1 MLSGSKLLKEIG
13 RGVFFVVGI
22 TAWIWFADV
31 VLFDDDDDFHLWPML
46 IGVAV
51 IWTVGSVLESYVTRR
66 HVGVDH

>member
-1 MLSGSKLLKEIG
+1 MTSGSKLRKEIG

-31 VLFDDDDDFHLWPML
+31 VLFDDDDFHLWPML

-51 IWTVGSVLESYVTRR
+51 IWTLGAFVESYVTRR
-66 HVGVDH
+66 RARVDH